1 MSNIW
6 KCKIPLKVQ
15 IFLWMAFQDRI
26 QSAVQL
32 KKRKWGGDAG
42 CKLCGEL
49 ETADHLLFSCPIAVF
64 VWVFLKEALS
74 LERAFSSRA
83 ELLNLVLVKK
93 KGLDRTN
100 LLFVCA
106 GAMWTLWKTRNDLVF
121 NDKLISSPM
130 VLMYKLVALLKN

>member
-1 MSNIW
+1 M
-6 KCKIPLKVQ
+6 
-15 IFLWMAFQDRI
+15 
-26 QSAVQL
+26 
-32 KKRKWGGDAG
+32 
-42 CKLCGEL
+42 
-49 ETADHLLFSCPIAVF
+49 F